1 MNLCLKK
8 SIRLFGLGDLLK
20 LSVLSLLIVS
30 CTSKENLGN
39 KVVLDVNGDRWTAQD
54 FSKELVFRLRDQNAV
69 DVKNPEHLKHVKNE
83 ITQEFIL
90 QSLSAQWTRKNGLLV
105 KAENLNAEIEKVRKS
120 YPDELSFKGALAE
133 QGLTFKAWKRRME
146 QTMVQKLVMEA
157 LTKEATPPTRT
168 EIEAYYKDNKQKF
181 SRKESVQLRHIL
193 LPLKRDAE
201 LIESELKKG
210 SSITKLASILNA
222 KGEGEALKPEVFW
235 IEKGQSPIFAS
246 AFKMAIG
253 RRSPVI
259 KSEFGYHIFEL
270 VGKKYARSEP
280 LSKVKPEIEADLLE
294 KKQQELY
301 TKWLDEQIRKARIF
315 KNDELIDSLRIE
327 TKEY

>member
-1 MNLCLKK
+1 MRGFVKITL
-8 SIRLFGLGDLLK
+8 
-20 LSVLSLLIVS
+20 LSLLLVS

-39 KVVLDVNGDRWTAQD
+39 KVVLDVNGDRWTAED
-54 FSKELVFRLRDQNAV
+54 FSKELVFRLRDQNAI
-69 DVKNPEHLKHVKNE
+69 DVKNPSHLSHIKIE

-90 QSLSAQWTRKNGLLV
+90 QSLSAQWTRKKGLLV
-105 KAENLNAEIEKVRKS
+105 KAEDLNAEIDKVKKS

-133 QGLTFKAWKRRME
+133 QGLTFKGWKRRME
-146 QTMVQKLVMEA
+146 QTMVQKLVMES
-157 LTKEATPPTRT
+157 LTKEVREPTRT
-168 EIEAYYKDNKQKF
+168 EIETYYKDNKQKF
-181 SRKESVQLRHIL
+181 SKKESVQLRHIL

-201 LIESELKKG
+201 LIEQELKKG
-210 SSITKLASILNA
+210 SSITKLASVLNE
-222 KGEGEALKPEVFW
+222 KGEGEALKPQVFW
-235 IEKGQSPIFAS
+235 IEKGESPIFAS
-246 AFKMAIG
+246 AFKMPIG

-280 LSKVKPEIEADLLE
+280 LSRVKSQIGADLIE
-294 KKQQELY
+294 IKQQELY

-315 KNDELIDSLRIE
+315 KNEELIDSLRIE